1 MDLFR
6 YAVVVSFV
14 EGRDRGFIV
23 HANNRGE
30 AVEKVLNILRQTSPA
45 SSASGFWIASFTI
58 SEVLLEEDEIK

>member
-1 MDLFR
+1 MDLCR

-23 HANNRGE
+23 HADNRGE
-30 AVEKVLNILRQTSPA
+30 AVEKVLNVLRQTS
-45 SSASGFWIASFTI
+45 SGFWIASFTI